1 MVKWWDGRMITL
13 NLNML
18 SSYHPIILFS
28 RSIKSAYTECQSAE
42 INLTETCFAN
52 NFLHHFALRES
63 TDALGQG
70 GVSTIVF

>member
-1 MVKWWDGRMITL
+1 M
-13 NLNML
+13 
-18 SSYHPIILFS
+18 SIIISFS

-63 TDALGQG
+63 TDALGQV
-70 GVSTIVF
+70 GVSTME